1 MHRKHGCYYSQ
12 PEVYDDNANFVASN
26 VKIVS
31 TYLTYVF
38 IQKEFREGLLYP
50 KHYKNPHRK
59 SKYDT
64 KHQCLIADLSYIR
77 CSHVNIIHSPELRYV
92 L

>member
-1 MHRKHGCYYSQ
+1 MHRKHGCYYIQ
-12 PEVYDDNANFVASN
+12 PEVYNDNANFVASN

-31 TYLTYVF
+31 TCLTYVF
-38 IQKEFREGLLYP
+38 LQKEFREDLLYP
-50 KHYKNPHRK
+50 KHYKNLRRK

-64 KHQCLIADLSYIR
+64 KHPCLIANLSYIR
-77 CSHVNIIHSPELRYV
+77 CSRVNIIHSPELGYV